1 MSHPTTIIIGAGPVG
16 LAAAAHMIELGV
28 EPLVLEAGPDVGH
41 SIRDWSHVRLFTE
54 WESVVDVASAS
65 LLQASGWTMPPPKDF
80 PNGGELVKDYLEPLG
95 AVLGD
100 RIRFDTKVV
109 AVSRQHRDKVASQ
122 GREIVPFVVRA
133 ETSDGVVEF
142 LADSV
147 IDASG
152 TWFSPN
158 PAGASGL
165 PAVGEEAVSH
175 IRYGI
180 PDVLDLERSRYAG
193 KRVLVIG
200 AGHSAANALLDLAEL
215 ALEEPGTSP
224 MWAIRRSDP
233 SKAYGAM
240 EDDELPA
247 RGKVGL
253 ELRHRVEEGRIDLV
267 SDFRVQTMD
276 EIDGIVRLIGSDS
289 EGELHSIDV
298 DEVVVATGQR
308 PNLDITRELRLE
320 IDAWLEAPVRLAP
333 LIDPNIHTCL
343 TVPPHGVEQL
353 SHPEPWFF
361 TVGIKSYGRA
371 PTFLIATGYK
381 QVQSVAEAIAAG
393 R

>member
-1 MSHPTTIIIGAGPVG
+1 M
-16 LAAAAHMIELGV
+16 
-28 EPLVLEAGPDVGH
+28 
-41 SIRDWSHVRLFTE
+41 
-54 WESVVDVASAS
+54 
-65 LLQASGWTMPPPKDF
+65 
-80 PNGGELVKDYLEPLG
+80 
-95 AVLGD
+95 
-100 RIRFDTKVV
+100 
-109 AVSRQHRDKVASQ
+109 
-122 GREIVPFVVRA
+122 VRA
-133 ETSDGVVEF
+133 QTLDGVVEF

-147 IDASG
+147 VDASG
-152 TWFSPN
+152 TWFNPN

-175 IRYGI
+175 IRYGM
-180 PDVLDLERSRYAG
+180 PDILELERTRYAG

-215 ALEEPGTSP
+215 ALEEAGTYP

-240 EDDELPA
+240 ENDELPA

-253 ELRHRVEEGRIDLV
+253 ELRHRVEEGRVDLV

-276 EIDGIVRLIGSDS
+276 EIDGIVRLTGSGS
-289 EGELHSIDV
+289 EGEPHIIDV

-320 IDAWLEAPVRLAP
+320 VDPWLEAPIKLAP

-353 SHPEPWFF
+353 SHPETGFF

-371 PTFLIATGYK
+371 PTFLMATGYK
-381 QVQSVAEAIAAG
+381 QVQSVAEAIAAD